1 MRAGADRQEAF
12 VPQKAI
18 ISLVVLFSIL
28 TTSSFAQET
37 SSGRPLPCVGVRI
50 GSLTEFDQKVA
61 KLDAENRDLKSQI
74 ESTTD
79 DAARAELQRK
89 LDPVQSQ
96 LLELTFQRE
105 CVRTDYKIQVLRAP
119 GDPPPAWIET
129 TTFFA
134 TNRAASGDAIPAN
147 FFGSDRRSDIQY
159 GKVTIS
165 IPTARQPGDLNL
177 PSLWRFEV
185 SPDPNKHFVFKSL
198 TPLDAGDAQSQLAAA
213 IKASP
218 KHSLLVFVHGYNT
231 SFFDA
236 AMRTSQLAHDLSFQG
251 QAIFFSWPSA
261 ATTAGYSHDEE
272 AVQLSEPAFNK
283 FLDDL
288 GSSGA
293 TDIILI
299 AHSMGNRLVT
309 KVLSDRISQGKQTPN
324 LRELLLAAP
333 DINAEIFR
341 EQILPGLE
349 KLQGT
354 HRSIYASSADLA
366 LRASKIVHDYRR
378 VGETIGGILT
388 FTDFET
394 IDASAV
400 SPSRRSFGH
409 SYIVDSVKV
418 LGDIAET
425 IDLRFSADQRNLP
438 HQGVSPS
445 MWWTL
450 K

>member
-1 MRAGADRQEAF
+1 VFRTVF
-12 VPQKAI
+12 IWIVVFF
-18 ISLVVLFSIL
+18 SLSTALSY
-28 TTSSFAQET
+28 AQDT
-37 SSGRPLPCVGVRI
+37 SSGTPLPCVGVTI

-74 ESTTD
+74 ERTTD
-79 DAARAELQRK
+79 DGAKTELQRK
-89 LDPVQSQ
+89 LDPIQSQ
-96 LLELTFQRE
+96 LLELIFQRE
-105 CVRTDYKIQVLRAP
+105 CLRTDYKIEVLRAP
-119 GDPPPAWIET
+119 GEPPPAWIET

-134 TNRAASGDAIPAN
+134 TNRTASGDAAPDK
-147 FFGSDRRSDIQY
+147 FFGSDRRPDLQY
-159 GKVTIS
+159 GKVVIS
-165 IPTARQPGDLNL
+165 IPTARRPGDLNL
-177 PSLWRFEV
+177 PSLWRFELA
-185 SPDPNKHFVFKSL
+185 PDPSKHFVFKSL
-198 TPLDAGDAQSQLAAA
+198 TPLAPDDARSQLAAA

-251 QAIFFSWPSA
+251 EAIFFSWPSA

-309 KVLSDRISQGKQTPN
+309 KALSDRVSQGKPTPN
-324 LRELLLAAP
+324 IRELLLAAP

-378 VGETIGGILT
+378 VGETTGGVLT

-400 SPSRRSFGH
+400 SPSLRSFGH
-409 SYIVDSVKV
+409 SYVVDSVKV

-425 IDLRFSADQRNLP
+425 IDLHFGADQRNLP
-438 HQGVSPS
+438 HQGVPPS
-445 MWWTL
+445 MWWLL